1 MNKVDYIEGIRQGKC
16 EMNTDTTYKDLEI
29 FQVFFIV
36 ISKVIQV
43 ITIEDQSLTSVHDS
57 L

>member
-29 FQVFFIV
+29 FRVFFIV